1 MKQRNCELL
10 FEAANRLAQ
19 RRRGDA
25 EMGRRTYEAPALDD
39 GRKGAERLEGASP
52 HYVARLLSP

>member
-1 MKQRNCELL
+1 MKERNSELL

-19 RRRGDA
+19 RRGGDA

-39 GRKGAERLEGASP
+39 GRKALRDSKVRLRI
-52 HYVARLLSP
+52 V